1 MKSMNRRKQPW
12 LSHGCFSLDRL
23 VNDVAMGSSLLNW
36 DKNFAFMTYTEHE
49 KRNGMRKIGICLC
62 LCFCF
67 LCDVKAEGYC
77 VMNGND
83 GTVVEDGNM
92 HETQS
97 VASISKV
104 MSAIVAIEHGDLKDS
119 WAVSDAILQADGSS
133 IYLEVGET
141 VTLEELLY
149 GLMLRSG
156 NDAAVEI
163 AVHVGGDEA
172 HFVEMMNEKAK
183 ELGMKDTLF
192 RNPSGLDEADGGN
205 ISSAYDMALLMR
217 YAMQNETFA
226 KITSSKYYDR
236 GSERWQNKN
245 KLLFSYDK
253 TTGGKTGYT
262 KHAGRT
268 LITTASDDDLD
279 SIVVTLGFGDDFNFH
294 QAKHEAQFRNYH
306 IYTLLKQGSY
316 HIQGYTFAVPE
327 TIRIALSNDE
337 EHEISVHTRISGNQ
351 LLITVEKDGQTLT
364 YEYLGVKDRAEKKGW
379 FS

>member
-1 MKSMNRRKQPW
+1 
-12 LSHGCFSLDRL
+12 
-23 VNDVAMGSSLLNW
+23 
-36 DKNFAFMTYTEHE
+36 
-49 KRNGMRKIGICLC
+49 
-62 LCFCF
+62 
-67 LCDVKAEGYC
+67 
-77 VMNGND
+77 MNGND
-83 GTVVEDGNM
+83 GTIIEEGNM

-104 MSAIVAIEHGDLKDS
+104 MTAMIAIEYGNLKDE
-119 WAVSDAILQADGSS
+119 WKVSDAILKADGSS
-133 IYLEVGET
+133 IYLQVGEQ
-141 VTLEELLY
+141 VTLEDLLY

-183 ELGMKDTLF
+183 ALGMNNTLF

-217 YAMQNETFA
+217 YAMQDETFA
-226 KITSSKYYDR
+226 RITSSKYYDM
-236 GSERWQNKN
+236 GTERWQNKN

-268 LITTASDDDLD
+268 LITTASADNLD
-279 SIVVTLGFGDDFNFH
+279 SIVVTLGFSNDFAFH
-294 QAKHEAQFRNYH
+294 REKHEAQFQKYH
-306 IYTLLKQGSY
+306 SYMLLKKGTY
-316 HIQGYTFAVPE
+316 HLQGYTF
-327 TIRIALSNDE
+327 TIPKTLSIVLSNEE
-337 EHEISVHTRISGNQ
+337 EHDLRVHTQ
-351 LLITVEKDGQTLT
+351 LREDTLIITVEKDGQKQT
-364 YEYLGVKDRAEKKGW
+364 YEYQGVKDKKERSGW